1 MPRTTVPRRAPSGP
15 PLERAAVRAKI
26 GKYLLKAG
34 LRQARLGQRADA
46 RELLRRS
53 FAFRRSP
60 RAVFHYVR
68 G

>member
-1 MPRTTVPRRAPSGP
+1 MPA
-15 PLERAAVRAKI
+15 LERNAVRAKI

-34 LRQARLGQRADA
+34 LRHAKQGHRAEARD
-46 RELLRRS
+46 LLLRS
-53 FAFRRSP
+53 FAYRRSP